1 MKRFGLAALCAV
13 TLISFSCSGDKKS
26 IEEPRSGYCTFAK
39 YFDVIADSA
48 STKVVSISPFGA
60 APDTLDV
67 TRPLGSIVCMSSS
80 YVAALDLVGSLETVS
95 GISGIDYI
103 SNEKLRKRYEEGLVK
118 DVGYDPAIDYES
130 IVSMHPDLVAAYGIG
145 THEPQF
151 ASKLRSLG
159 IRVFT
164 LYDQFEQDPLGR
176 AEYLRFFGALTGRLH
191 SADSAFIEVA
201 THYMDINAKVA
212 SHRRDTARVL
222 MNIPYGGVW
231 YVPGGSGYMAR
242 LVRDAGGRI
251 LGSEAGKTES
261 STMSMEKA
269 FALSDSA
276 DFWLNT
282 GWCRTRKEL
291 DSCDPMFPKFKI
303 SKVYNNILK
312 QTAGGGNDFWESGAV
327 RPDLILEDLAAI
339 FAGKDS
345 LFNYYIKVD

>member
-13 TLISFSCSGDKKS
+13 TLITFSCSGDKKS

-103 SNEKLRKRYEEGLVK
+103 SNEKLRKRYEEGL
-118 DVGYDPAIDYES
+118 
-130 IVSMHPDLVAAYGIG
+130 
-145 THEPQF
+145 EPQF

-164 LYDQFEQDPLGR
+164 LYDQFEQVPLGR

-212 SHRRDTARVL
+212 SARRDTARVL

-242 LVRDAGGRI
+242 LVRDAGGKI

-276 DFWLNT
+276 DFWLNP